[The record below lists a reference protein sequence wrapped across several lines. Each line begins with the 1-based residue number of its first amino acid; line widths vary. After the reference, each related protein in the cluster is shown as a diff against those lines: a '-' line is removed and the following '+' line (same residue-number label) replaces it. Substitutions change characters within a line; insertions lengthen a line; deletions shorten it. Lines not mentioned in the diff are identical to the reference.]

1 MAVIG
6 LILYV
11 LLYGHASTP
20 FRVLVPFGL
29 MVLVGLIVR
38 DVLRDRRH

>member
-6 LILYV
+6 LIVYV
-11 LLYGHASTP
+11 LLYGHASTA

-29 MVLVGLIVR
+29 LALVGLVVR
-38 DVLRDRRH
+38 DVLRDRRR